1 MNRNSIPAIIGI
13 ASVIIFF
20 IWGFI
25 EGTYKHAWIIFLVA
39 GLAFVINSSMKKS
52 QKDSKEAAPKE
63 QSDAGAQDTKDEA

>member
-1 MNRNSIPAIIGI
+1 MNRNMIPAIIGI

-39 GLAFVINSSMKKS
+39 GLAFVINSGMKKS
-52 QKDSKEAAPKE
+52 QKDAKTPAPEE
-63 QSDAGAQDTKDEA
+63 QPDTEAQDKKDEA